1 MSDRKPNGG
10 SRPALHVEGIS
21 FGYGAK
27 PALADICF
35 TIAPGGFTALLGPNG
50 AGKTTLFSLITRLY
64 DAGQGT
70 IAVGGHNVQTAPLPA
85 LAEMGVVFQ
94 QSTLDLDLSVMQNLR
109 YHAALRGMRKRE
121 VLARIEIELQRLGM
135 EERRNE
141 KVRTLNSGHRRRVE
155 IARAL
160 LHRPR
165 LLLLDEPTVGLDV
178 PTRQAIIDHIHH
190 LCEDEGIAVLWAT
203 HLIDEIVP
211 TDRIVLLHEGR
222 IQAEGSVADVVRAAG
237 VTTIGDAF
245 TKLTPMEGAA

>member
-1 MSDRKPNGG
+1 MSDPKSNDS
-10 SRPALHVEGIS
+10 SRQALHVDGIS
-21 FGYGAK
+21 FSYGAK
-27 PALADICF
+27 PALSDVGF
-35 TIAPGGFTALLGPNG
+35 KIAPGGFTVLLGQNG

-70 IAVGGHNVQTAPLPA
+70 IAVVGHNVQTVPLPA

-94 QSTLDLDLSVMQNLR
+94 QPTLDLDLSVMQNLR

-121 VLARIEIELQRLGM
+121 AIARIETELKRLGM
-135 EERRNE
+135 EERQNE

-165 LLLLDEPTVGLDV
+165 LLLLDEPTVGLDA
-178 PTRQAIIDHIHH
+178 PTRQTIIDHIHH

-203 HLIDEIVP
+203 HLIDEILP
-211 TDRIVLLHEGR
+211 SDRVVLLHEGR
-222 IQAEGSVADVVRAAG
+222 IQAEGIVADIVRTAG
-237 VTTIGDAF
+237 VATISDAF
-245 TKLTPMEGAA
+245 TKLTRTEDAA